1 MTDAAETRDR
11 GIQPPRIKICGLTR
25 REDAELAAGAGA
37 DYLGI
42 VLIPGTPRALSPE
55 VAREVVA
62 GLEPP
67 TVAVVA
73 NLPLDRA
80 VTEAGAVGAAVLQ
93 LHGEEPPTLVENLR
107 GLGHWKVWKAIRVK
121 KVEDVLRGLDAYG
134 AVVDGLLL
142 DGWDPR
148 LRGGSGAPFS
158 WGEVAEIRG
167 RFPEGVSL
175 IAAGGLSPENVE
187 EAVLR
192 LEPHVV
198 DVSSGVEER
207 PGIKHPGK
215 VRAFIRNAR
224 RAR

>member
-1 MTDAAETRDR
+1 MTNAAETRDP
-11 GIQPPRIKICGLTR
+11 GIRAPRIKICGLTR

-42 VLIPGTPRALSPE
+42 VLVPGTPRTLSPE
-55 VAREVVA
+55 MAREVVA
-62 GLEPP
+62 GLEPS

-73 NLPLDRA
+73 DLPLDRTVRDA
-80 VTEAGAVGAAVLQ
+80 ETVGAAVLQ
-93 LHGEEPPTLVENLR
+93 LHGEEHPTLVEDLR
-107 GLGHWKVWKAIRVK
+107 RLGRWKVWKAIRVK
-121 KVEDVLRGLDAYG
+121 EVQDVLRGLDAYG
-134 AVVDGLLL
+134 AVVDGILL
-142 DGWDPR
+142 DGWHPR

-158 WGEVAEIRG
+158 WQEVAEIRG

-187 EAVLR
+187 EVVLR
-192 LEPHVV
+192 LQPHVV

-215 VRAFIRNAR
+215 MAAFIRNAR